1 MRIKLNALLAW
12 LDNANCSSS
21 SPLRTAVIKVSITV
35 GNLSSDGTAIAAC
48 LNAKGVGMRTI
59 QKLMGHR
66 NIGTAALYC
75 DVNDETI
82 RNAVEL
88 V

>member
-1 MRIKLNALLAW
+1 
-12 LDNANCSSS
+12 
-21 SPLRTAVIKVSITV
+21 
-35 GNLSSDGTAIAAC
+35 
-48 LNAKGVGMRTI
+48 MRTI

-66 NIGTAALYC
+66 NIGTAALYY
-75 DVNDETI
+75 DVGDETM